1 MNALIKEPEFMI
13 PSNRLALFDLDH
25 TLLPLDSDYQWAD
38 FLARTGRA
46 GDPAEAQARNEELME
61 RYNAG
66 QLTAEQSAEFMLG
79 LLARASLPELASWHE
94 QFMAEIIRPAI
105 RENAIELVQ
114 KHLIR
119 GDLCAIV
126 TATNDFVTAPI
137 ARAFGIPHLIAT
149 IAEMERGRY
158 TGRIEGVPSFQAGKI
173 VRVDD
178 WLAGMTLKRDDFEE
192 VYFYSDSPNDLPLL
206 EVVSHPIA
214 TNPSPALREVA
225 LERGWEVL
233 DLFQEMQDAKS

>member
-1 MNALIKEPEFMI
+1 MTTPT
-13 PSNRLALFDLDH
+13 RLALFDLDH

-66 QLTAEQSAEFMLG
+66 ELTAEQSAEFMLG
-79 LLARASLPELASWHE
+79 LLARASLPELARCHE

-105 RENAIELVQ
+105 RANAIELVQ
-114 KHLIR
+114 EHMAR

-126 TATNDFVTAPI
+126 TTTNDFVTAPI

-149 IAEMERGRY
+149 VAQMEKGRY
-158 TGRIEGVPSFQAGKI
+158 TGRIEGVPSFQSGKI

-178 WLAGMTLKRDDFEE
+178 WLAGMGLQRSNFGE
-192 VYFYSDSPNDLPLL
+192 VYFYSDSPNDLP
-206 EVVSHPIA
+206 
-214 TNPSPALREVA
+214 
-225 LERGWEVL
+225 
-233 DLFQEMQDAKS
+233 